1 MLCFFLGDNIGVVQ
15 NASHVMLNNV
25 KHLAECTGKV
35 PARDP
40 SFLRMTTILIFKD
53 WTTAILL
60 PFFMYKKGASK
71 CNFVILSVA
80 KDLVGTVAEFIA
92 RCFTF
97 VQHDK

>member
-1 MLCFFLGDNIGVVQ
+1 MLC
-15 NASHVMLNNV
+15 
-25 KHLAECTGKV
+25 
-35 PARDP
+35 
-40 SFLRMTTILIFKD
+40 
-53 WTTAILL
+53 
-60 PFFMYKKGASK
+60 FFMYKKGASK